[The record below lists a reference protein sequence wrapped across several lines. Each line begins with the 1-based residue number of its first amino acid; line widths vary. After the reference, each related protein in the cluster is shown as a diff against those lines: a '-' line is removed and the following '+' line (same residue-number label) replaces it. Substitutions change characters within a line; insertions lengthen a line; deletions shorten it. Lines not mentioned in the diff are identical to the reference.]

1 MDKIGGTIVTID
13 IGTSKVSL
21 IVSKVNKFNK
31 LEVVHIETK
40 KVDAVVK
47 GEIIEPYKIAEI
59 IKASLPQIEE
69 KYGLKIKSS
78 YANINNKFVTI
89 EEIEQSIDIDEKL
102 AIVQKYDVDKLL
114 NKAKQLPVSSDQKI
128 IDIIP
133 VEYYDENKN
142 LIQNPINFKCKK
154 IIGKYQIVIG
164 MRSYLE
170 KIEAIFQY
178 AGIKLDGVIL
188 QCISDSKLVLT
199 PEQRNKGTLLI
210 DVGGTNTDISLYIND
225 RLIYI
230 ENIDLGSDNITKD
243 IAAGLDLSLQEAEKI
258 KKQYALALKNL
269 IENDYQVNVIDK
281 NNKSKKIK
289 CSEIVEIIEARCEE
303 ILKEIDNAITDI
315 EAKKYVKE
323 IVFIGQGFNTI
334 SKIEILAK
342 EILDRP
348 IKLVNFKQTNQ
359 IRNVNTTAYSMQEY
373 VLNNKNNINNKLSN
387 VEDIDF
393 NQKNGIISK
402 MVEKIKDFLYT

>member
-1 MDKIGGTIVTID
+1 MNKIGGTIVTID

-40 KVDAVVK
+40 NVDAVVK
-47 GEIIEPYKIAEI
+47 GEILEPYKIAEI
-59 IKASLPQIEE
+59 IKNSLPQIEE

-78 YANINNKFVTI
+78 YANINNKFVNI
-89 EEIEQSIDIDEKL
+89 EEVEQSLDIDDKL
-102 AIVQKYDVDKLL
+102 AVVQKYDVDKLL
-114 NKAKQLPVSSDQKI
+114 NKVKQLPVSSDQKI
-128 IDIIP
+128 VDIIP
-133 VEYYDENKN
+133 VEYYDENNN
-142 LIQNPINFKCKK
+142 LIQNPVNFKCKK
-154 IIGKYQIVIG
+154 ITGKYQVVIA
-164 MRSYLE
+164 MKSYLE
-170 KIEAIFQY
+170 KIESIFQY

-188 QCISDSKLVLT
+188 QCISDAKLILT
-199 PEQRNKGTLLI
+199 PEQKNKGTLLV
-210 DVGGTNTDISLYIND
+210 DVGGTNTDISLYLND

-243 IAAGLDLSLQEAEKI
+243 IAVGLELSIQEAEKV
-258 KKQYALALKNL
+258 KRQYALAVKKL

-281 NNKSKKIK
+281 NHKSKRIK

-303 ILKEIDNAITDI
+303 ILKEIDNAITEI

-348 IKLVNFKQTNQ
+348 IEIVNFKQTNQ
-359 IRNVNTTAYSMQEY
+359 IRNIHTTAYSMQEY

-402 MVEKIKDFLYT
+402 MVEKFKDFLYT

>member
-31 LEVVHIETK
+31 LEVVHVECK

-59 IKASLPQIEE
+59 IKSALPEIQE

-78 YANINNKFVTI
+78 YANINNKFVNI
-89 EEIEQSIDIDEKL
+89 EEITQSMDIDQKL
-102 AIVQKYDVDKLL
+102 GVVQKYDIDKLL
-114 NKAKQLPVSSDQKI
+114 NKVKQLSISSDQKI

-133 VEYYDENKN
+133 IEYYDENNN
-142 LIQNPINFKCKK
+142 LISNPVNFKCRQ
-154 IIGKYQIVIG
+154 ITGKYQVVIA
-164 MRSYLE
+164 MKSYLE
-170 KIEAIFQY
+170 KIESIFQY

-188 QCISDSKLVLT
+188 QCISDAKLVLT
-199 PEQRNKGTLLI
+199 PQQRMQGTLLV
-210 DVGGTNTDISLYIND
+210 DVGGTNTDISLYLND

-243 IAAGLDLSLQEAEKI
+243 VAVGLELSIQEAEKV
-258 KKQYALALKNL
+258 KKQYALALKKL

-281 NNKSKKIK
+281 NNKSKRIK

-303 ILKEIDNAITDI
+303 ILREIDNLLTEI
-315 EAKKYVKE
+315 EAKEYVKE
-323 IVFIGQGFNTI
+323 VVFIGQGFNTI
-334 SKIEILAK
+334 SKIEIMAK
-342 EILDRP
+342 EILNRP
-348 IKLVNFKQTNQ
+348 VELVNFKQTNQ

-402 MVEKIKDFLYT
+402 MVEKFKDFLYT